1 MSRRSCQTCRQIS
14 EDADVQIDLNNP
26 VSLTLDAVRQLIAA
40 ANDDVHNQLRVSK
53 EGIAWISSA
62 HVGGVAIDGLLFR
75 LETWSA
81 GSGCVGPVAASDS
94 VWVMQIFNAL
104 QDNWANPRFDY
115 VDVY

>member
-1 MSRRSCQTCRQIS
+1 M
-14 EDADVQIDLNNP
+14 QIDLNNP
-26 VSLTLDAVRQLIAA
+26 VSFTLDAVRQLIASA
-40 ANDDVHNQLRVSK
+40 DDDVHNQLRVTK
-53 EGIAWISSA
+53 AGIAWISSA

-104 QDNWANPRFDY
+104 SENWANPRFDY